1 MEAKFKEVA
10 NTRNRPV
17 EEVESSKFDQ
27 MRPSFNFKVGNASD
41 DYRKLHEIWEA
52 VNQLEH
58 DVMNF
63 TEEAYTELWRT

>member
-1 MEAKFKEVA
+1 
-10 NTRNRPV
+10 
-17 EEVESSKFDQ
+17 

>member
-17 EEVESSKFDQ
+17 EEVESSKFDE
-27 MRPSFNFKVGNASD
+27 MRQSFNFKVGNNSD
-41 DYRKLHEIWEA
+41 DMRKLHEIYDA
-52 VNQLEH
+52 VDQLEH

-63 TEEAYTELWRT
+63 TEEAYTELWST